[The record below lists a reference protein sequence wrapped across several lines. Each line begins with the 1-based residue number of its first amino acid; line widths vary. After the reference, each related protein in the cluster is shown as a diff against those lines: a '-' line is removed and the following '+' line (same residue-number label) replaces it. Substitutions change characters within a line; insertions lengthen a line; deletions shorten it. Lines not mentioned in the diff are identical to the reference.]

1 MNSRRKRSRSYG
13 CAALLALAGA
23 LAGCGEGK
31 HPFLMVQICLGD
43 AESLATFT
51 REMRIMARAENMRFI
66 EASAETKADLAVID
80 SKGNTHELNGPVIH
94 MAIEGGDGVG
104 VDAGNLG
111 LPGYQVALGFS
122 EGSRPDEARKFAR
135 TVVSRL
141 ERHWRV
147 AAVPPGVGAQ
157 PMRNCDTA
165 SDGAPS
171 R

>member
-31 HPFLMVQICLGD
+31 HPFLIAQICLGD
-43 AESLATFT
+43 AENLATFT
-51 REMRIMARAENMRFI
+51 REMRIIAQAENMRFI
-66 EASAETKADLAVID
+66 EGSAETKADLAVID
-80 SKGNTHELNGPVIH
+80 PEGISHELDGPVIH
-94 MAIEGGDGVG
+94 MGVERGDGMG

-122 EGSRPDEARKFAR
+122 EGSSPDEARRFAR

-141 ERHWRV
+141 ARRWHV
-147 AAVPPGVGAQ
+147 KTVPPGVGAQ
-157 PMRNCDTA
+157 PMRGC
-165 SDGAPS
+165 GIM
-171 R
+171 